1 MSRCSPSSFACLL
14 LESVLPARYREA
26 ILADLIEE
34 YAVLTKSSSSFAA
47 WCWFWSQICR
57 SMPVVAWLCLRD
69 GWLVNLCSAIT
80 VFVAMAAFKIG
91 IDLTI
96 SKLFSPEPMTHVVLL
111 HRFCFCPLAPWLV
124 ASLHDSVVAL
134 QFFSHWSFCSL
145 SSL

>member
-1 MSRCSPSSFACLL
+1 MS
-14 LESVLPARYREA
+14 
-26 ILADLIEE
+26 
-34 YAVLTKSSSSFAA
+34 
-47 WCWFWSQICR
+47 
-57 SMPVVAWLCLRD
+57 VVAWLCLRD

-145 SSL
+145 S